1 MKIIV
6 GLGNP
11 KKKYEKTRHNV
22 GFLVLDK
29 LAHENGLNW
38 RQNKKAIS
46 LITEY
51 EGDFLV
57 KPQTFMN
64 NSGIS
69 VESLLSYYQLLSKKW
84 KLFTK
89 ENTDLTNNL
98 IVLHDDIDLALGKYK
113 ISFSSGS
120 AGHKGVQSI
129 INHIKTKQFTRMRI
143 GIAGKE
149 KNNNIATPN
158 FVLKNFSKKELQI
171 IDNTASQI
179 IEKL

>member
-51 EGDFLV
+51 EGDF
-57 KPQTFMN
+57 F
-64 NSGIS
+64 
-69 VESLLSYYQLLSKKW
+69 
-84 KLFTK
+84 
-89 ENTDLTNNL
+89 
-98 IVLHDDIDLALGKYK
+98 GKT
-113 ISFSSGS
+113 S
-120 AGHKGVQSI
+120 
-129 INHIKTKQFTRMRI
+129 
-143 GIAGKE
+143 
-149 KNNNIATPN
+149 N
-158 FVLKNFSKKELQI
+158 FYE
-171 IDNTASQI
+171 
-179 IEKL
+179 